1 MKTKRVGVISMAI
14 VLIAFGI
21 LLFICQ
27 FSKISDIELAGKFW
41 PLILIMIGLEILY
54 YSYINKEGEDKFVIK
69 YDIFSIFI
77 VMIILV
83 VNVVLYGFME
93 SGILDLIKLRINEE
107 KVIYEE
113 YLEEN
118 YEYKKQASK
127 IPCG

>member
-21 LLFICQ
+21 LLFIGQ
-27 FSKISDIELAGKFW
+27 FSKISAIELAGKFW

-93 SGILDLIKLRINEE
+93 SGILDLIKLRVNEE